1 MAKIGQTHQALSRLA
16 PRVALRPLDCPRV
29 RRIVAQV
36 LADPTVPRSCRDH
49 PLQPEL
55 VLWLV
60 LAQCLWRDKSISEAF
75 ELLLDPWRDPD
86 TTPRGSLGD
95 DALAHARKRLGP
107 GPVQRMF
114 ELEAQGLE
122 PEPTFHGRQV
132 HALDAVRLALPES
145 VANASYFG
153 RPPSKGTKA
162 VPRPQ
167 ALVVTLSDVAAHRTH
182 GAICLPCNRGERDA
196 GLELL
201 KTLPRGRLVF
211 ADRGFYSAPM
221 VRDIEAM
228 GLEYVIRLPASVKPR
243 ILRELGPGDYE
254 VEIHTDYH
262 REGPRKNGR
271 RQQAERREKIRF
283 GTRMLVYQERG
294 GGEIVRLVTNVWDVA
309 AGELARAYHLRW
321 EAELIYD
328 ELETHLASARQ
339 GSPETVVRGK
349 SPALV
354 EQEIWGML
362 TLHNLLRDQMST
374 AARSSGT
381 EPLRLSFVR
390 CVDIVRAAAAQRGGS
405 GRKALARLHAQVR
418 RDMALTR
425 MDRWRRPRRCPRVVR
440 ARWNPFPGKTPDQRC
455 VVYQYKIDLVPW
467 GEAA

>member
-1 MAKIGQTHQALSRLA
+1 
-16 PRVALRPLDCPRV
+16 
-29 RRIVAQV
+29 
-36 LADPTVPRSCRDH
+36 
-49 PLQPEL
+49 
-55 VLWLV
+55 
-60 LAQCLWRDKSISEAF
+60 
-75 ELLLDPWRDPD
+75 
-86 TTPRGSLGD
+86 
-95 DALAHARKRLGP
+95 
-107 GPVQRMF
+107 
-114 ELEAQGLE
+114 
-122 PEPTFHGRQV
+122 
-132 HALDAVRLALPES
+132 
-145 VANASYFG
+145 
-153 RPPSKGTKA
+153 
-162 VPRPQ
+162 
-167 ALVVTLSDVAAHRTH
+167 
-182 GAICLPCNRGERDA
+182 
-196 GLELL
+196 
-201 KTLPRGRLVF
+201 
-211 ADRGFYSAPM
+211 
-221 VRDIEAM
+221 
-228 GLEYVIRLPASVKPR
+228 
-243 ILRELGPGDYE
+243 
-254 VEIHTDYH
+254 
-262 REGPRKNGR
+262 
-271 RQQAERREKIRF
+271 
-283 GTRMLVYQERG
+283 MLVYQERG

-362 TLHNLLRDQMST
+362 TLHNLRRDQMSP